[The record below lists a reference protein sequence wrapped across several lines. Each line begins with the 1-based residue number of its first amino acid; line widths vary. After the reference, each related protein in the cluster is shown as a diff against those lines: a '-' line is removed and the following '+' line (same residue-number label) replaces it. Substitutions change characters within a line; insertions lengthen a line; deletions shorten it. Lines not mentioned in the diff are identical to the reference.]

1 MTAADTWRLVID
13 LQTLW
18 PLGRTTIGGV
28 GNRSSPIIVGR
39 DAELARIE
47 HGLEVAALGRPA
59 LLLVRGEAGIGKSR
73 LVREAIERARA
84 GGSAILHGACLDLG
98 GDGLPY
104 LPIVEALRRLAQATP
119 RDRLRELLGP
129 AAPELSS
136 LVPDL
141 AEPGPAAERAAA
153 SGTVDR
159 ARLFERFLGFVERL
173 GSDVPVLA

>member
-59 LLLVRGEAGIGKSR
+59 LLLVRGEAGIGESR
-73 LVREAIERARA
+73 LGRGANPPAPAGGGGLLPRARP
-84 GGSAILHGACLDLG
+84 GLRGAWPPCPPVRG
-98 GDGLPY
+98 AFACPS
-104 LPIVEALRRLAQATP
+104 P
-119 RDRLRELLGP
+119 P
-129 AAPELSS
+129 AP
-136 LVPDL
+136 
-141 AEPGPAAERAAA
+141 PGHKC
-153 SGTVDR
+153 
-159 ARLFERFLGFVERL
+159 
-173 GSDVPVLA
+173 